1 MRKDTP
7 PPNTQRRE
15 MIDKGHIEPDPN
27 RDGLTQEEWQ
37 GQDKFLTKVQQSW
50 RRTMDDFRGRTR
62 ELEERAREIDDT
74 ER

>member
-37 GQDKFLTKVQQSW
+37 GQDRFLTKVQQSW
-50 RRTMDDFRGRTR
+50 RRTMDDFRGRSR
-62 ELEERAREIDDT
+62 ELEERAKGKDGP